1 MQALNQSIG
10 LLPATLVSELA
21 PEPGAATNRKGD
33 GFKNLIDRWGPH
45 PADPS
50 PIITNQGHHRDLQQ
64 RLLLFT
70 LGTLLFLFAGELGCG
85 YWSHSLAL
93 MADASH
99 VAVDACSIAMSLLAV
114 WLSHRRSRPSSPPSP
129 DQIEIYA
136 ALINGCSLLILALG
150 LGVEALHRL
159 YQGDT
164 EVLGMPMLWAALV
177 GLLINIIN
185 ALWLKSCAHHSL
197 NLRSAFLHILADGVS
212 SVGVVLGA
220 ICVAWLGWNWA
231 DGVITLLVS
240 GMILAVTLPLLM
252 EIRGQLGQ
260 VRDHNSLALHLK
272 SCNCSNHPLKV
283 DLSVILFPSLED
295 MIS

>member
-10 LLPATLVSELA
+10 LLPASLT
-21 PEPGAATNRKGD
+21 PDPGAIPNPEQD
-33 GFKNLIDRWGPH
+33 VIDRWGPH
-45 PADPS
+45 LTEQS
-50 PIITNQGHHRDLQQ
+50 PITTDQGHHRDPEQK
-64 RLLLFT
+64 LLLFT

-114 WLSHRRSRPSSPPSP
+114 WLSHRRSRPSSPHSP
-129 DQIEIYA
+129 DQVEIYA

-150 LGVEALHRL
+150 LGVEALYRL
-159 YQGDT
+159 YRGDA

-185 ALWLKSCAHHSL
+185 ALWLRSCAHHSL

-240 GMILAVTLPLLM
+240 GMILTVTLPLLR

-260 VRDHNSLALHLK
+260 VRDQNSLPLHLK

-283 DLSVILFPSLED
+283 DLSVMLFPSLED

>member
-10 LLPATLVSELA
+10 LLPATLA
-21 PEPGAATNRKGD
+21 PELGAVTNRKGD

-50 PIITNQGHHRDLQQ
+50 PITTNQGQHRDLQQ

-114 WLSHRRSRPSSPPSP
+114 WLSHRRSRPSSPHSP

-150 LGVEALHRL
+150 LGVEALSRL
-159 YQGDT
+159 YRGDT

-185 ALWLKSCAHHSL
+185 ALWPKSCAHHSL

-240 GMILAVTLPLLM
+240 GMILAVTLPLLR

-272 SCNCSNHPLKV
+272 SCNCSDHPLKV

>member
-10 LLPATLVSELA
+10 FLPATLA
-21 PEPGAATNRKGD
+21 PELGAVTNRKGD
-33 GFKNLIDRWGPH
+33 RFKNLIDRWGPH

-50 PIITNQGHHRDLQQ
+50 PITTNQGHHRDLQQ

-114 WLSHRRSRPSSPPSP
+114 WLSHRRSRPSSPHSP

-150 LGVEALHRL
+150 LGVEALSRL
-159 YQGDT
+159 YRGDT

-240 GMILAVTLPLLM
+240 GMILAVTFPLLR

-272 SCNCSNHPLKV
+272 SCNCSDQPLKV